1 MAILDEKE
9 CEIGIKKIIKA
20 SECMKHY
27 KTIET
32 VKKDNVVKTY
42 EFVES
47 VHTIKNVEFVKTEE
61 KSESLDIRSFK

>member
-9 CEIGIKKIIKA
+9 CERDDVKKIIQA

-42 EFVES
+42 EFV
-47 VHTIKNVEFVKTEE
+47 
-61 KSESLDIRSFK
+61 